1 MTQADE
7 KDVDFTGGQR
17 GRFFRPGAAL
27 LAPIHL
33 EPAVQEFLQSS
44 ADQRGM
50 GLSAFVNMLLKK
62 EIELIKTGG

>member
-1 MTQADE
+1 M
-7 KDVDFTGGQR
+7 R
-17 GRFFRPGAAL
+17 

-33 EPAVQEFLQSS
+33 EPTEQKFLLSS

-62 EIELIKTGG
+62 EIELIKSGG